1 MVALF
6 IGVLIMRSF
15 RVLLFFL
22 SSSLVSTV
30 FASEPLISWRLGG
43 QSSSYTGTLEFT
55 NPHSACEAVYSFLGL
70 QNTWMGPL
78 KVQKITANQYE
89 CYGSNGG
96 TAGVV
101 NRFFSCVAPN
111 TLDPDTEECFPPDP
125 EEPKQCEAGLE
136 FSRYFPARKT
146 ESGYLITDAPNPGC
160 FGGCRY
166 DNVLTIGKGGCVLGG
181 ETGHMCMENYIS
193 DGTECEVGDGGG
205 DGGGGDGGGGDG
217 DGEGGGGD
225 GPGEDDPDGDPD
237 PNCRRFTNADGSWG
251 YDCSPRPDPDE
262 NNECPP
268 GYQMQGNTCFRI
280 PPDHPDYDPDKDPQK
295 PGDGGDGDTDPTK
308 PGTGGD
314 GDLKGVAQETTL
326 KSIDKTL
333 KDIDGSIKSG
343 NSTTHS
349 LLQGIKDA
357 IGKIP
362 GGGGGSGNGNG
373 SGAGDGD
380 GEGGPTKPE
389 SGSFD
394 EAIAEQDEAIEGF
407 KEELK
412 TKFNEFKQYQIEGLT
427 LSGGGGSLPSVTVSF
442 GMFGTHTLDFGQYA
456 EPLSNLGGIFVFMC
470 GLLAVLIIFVR
481 G

>member
-1 MVALF
+1 MLKVFVKRLVIYFSFCFSFLF
-6 IGVLIMRSF
+6 V
-15 RVLLFFL
+15 
-22 SSSLVSTV
+22 SSNV
-30 FASEPLISWRLGG
+30 FASGIIE
-43 QSSSYTGTLEFT
+43 SSSYSWNNDSSCGGST
-55 NPHSACEAVYSFLGL
+55 PSFLVVHCTSSRTYYCRPIEGYKVVSFVKHSEI
-70 QNTWMGPL
+70 PL
-78 KVQKITANQYE
+78 SVTCYHEPIKPDCPAGSTYNEETGE
-89 CYGSNGG
+89 C
-96 TAGVV
+96 V
-101 NRFFSCVAPN
+101 PE
-111 TLDPDTEECFPPDP
+111 PD
-125 EEPKQCEAGLE
+125 QCEAGKETSIFKFIPNDTVVSYPATACLAGCTFAHTSSMPCWYPLE
-136 FSRYFPARKT
+136 KD
-146 ESGYLITDAPNPGC
+146 G
-160 FGGCRY
+160 
-166 DNVLTIGKGGCVLGG
+166 VLGSECKITYTGTG
-181 ETGHMCMENYIS
+181 E
-193 DGTECEVGDGGG
+193 ECSGG
-205 DGGGGDGGGGDG
+205 
-217 DGEGGGGD
+217 
-225 GPGEDDPDGDPD
+225 DDPDSPPD
-237 PNCRRFTNADGSWG
+237 VPPDSENPPDGPPNPDCKRFTNADGSWG
-251 YDCSPRPDPDE
+251 YDCNPKPDPDE

-295 PGDGGDGDTDPTK
+295 PGGDDDPDDDT
-308 PGTGGD
+308 GSGSGD

-412 TKFNEFKQYQIEGLT
+412 TKFNQFKEYQIEGLT

-442 GMFGTHTLDFGQYA
+442 GIFGTHTLDFGQYA